1 MSTVTNAANSALSSA
16 LSGSSGGFSAAE
28 NNMLNQLS
36 GEDKSRMQA
45 QLALQKEQETTSFI
59 SNMLKKKNEIAMSII
74 GNLK

>member
-1 MSTVTNAANSALSSA
+1 MSTVTNTANSYLSSA
-16 LSGSSGGFSAAE
+16 LSNSNGFSDAE